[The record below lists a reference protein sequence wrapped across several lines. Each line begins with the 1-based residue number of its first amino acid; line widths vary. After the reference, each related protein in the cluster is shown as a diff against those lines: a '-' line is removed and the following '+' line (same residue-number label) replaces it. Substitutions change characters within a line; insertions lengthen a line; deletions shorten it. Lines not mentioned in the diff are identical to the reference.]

1 MKTKIALFYAIS
13 ALSLSLFV
21 IAPSA
26 DSSSSEKITPKF
38 QISSILIESADHMV
52 RVRY

>member
-1 MKTKIALFYAIS
+1 MKIKIALFYAIS

-26 DSSSSEKITPKF
+26 NSSSIEKIIPTF
-38 QISSILIESADHMV
+38 QISSILIESVDHMV
-52 RVRY
+52 SVRY